1 MEKKRRIEIEELTKV
16 FNEMLRVSK
25 QYSYLWDEGFVDN
38 SINVAR
44 GFIAQ
49 DETFSI
55 NVSKYGNKF
64 KINGKNF
71 DYYDKNGLSARQAA
85 LRIKEDFSTF
95 SGLEADSLKES
106 FYSSLKKS
114 LGKYLAEKALEKI
127 KFGVL

>member
-1 MEKKRRIEIEELTKV
+1 MEKKGRIGIEELTKA
-16 FNEMLRVSK
+16 FSEMLRVSK
-25 QYSYLWDEGFVDN
+25 QYSYLWDEGFVEG

-71 DYYDKNGLSARQAA
+71 DYYDKKGLNARQAA

-114 LGKYLAEKALEKI
+114 LRKYLAEKALEKI
-127 KFGVL
+127 KF